1 MNADLSSEERKYLRS
16 CEIDL
21 AVCKQRIALLESEV
35 AEGRQREES
44 LKNIQAKMVAAFE
57 LDSQSE

>member
-1 MNADLSSEERKYLRS
+1 MNADLSSEERKCLRS
-16 CEIDL
+16 FEIDL
-21 AVCKQRIALLESEV
+21 AVCRQRIALLESEV